1 VRAALELIIGNAP
14 LRGRMGCAGRRR
26 VEQYFAMDKYIDR
39 VLAVYKKAIEV
50 SSWRMARLD
59 AESCDKE

>member
-1 VRAALELIIGNAP
+1 
-14 LRGRMGCAGRRR
+14 
-26 VEQYFAMDKYIDR
+26 MDKYIDR
-39 VLAVYKKAIEV
+39 VLAVYKRAIEV